1 MSIQCQIINIHYRV
15 LFLGIIY
22 FLSNHICKYENQNGY
37 ELEYHNV
44 IFKITSSHINLI
56 TFKNGEEEV
65 IKINQKC

>member
-1 MSIQCQIINIHYRV
+1 MSNQCQIINIHYTV
-15 LFLGIIY
+15 LVFLGIIN

-56 TFKNGEEEV
+56 TFKNGEGR
-65 IKINQKC
+65 